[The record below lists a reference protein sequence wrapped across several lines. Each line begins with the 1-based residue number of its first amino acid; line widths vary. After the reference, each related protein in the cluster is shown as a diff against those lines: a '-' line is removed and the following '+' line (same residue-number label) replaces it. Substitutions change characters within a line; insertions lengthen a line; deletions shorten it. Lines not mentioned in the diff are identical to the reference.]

1 MQKLTKLNAYGDISY
16 SEQERAGGGGGKGG
30 GTY

>member
-16 SEQERAGGGGGKGG
+16 SEQERAGGGGKGG